1 MEGPVNIKQ
10 SELVLAPSSNE
21 ERVVPSTGEEDRRD
35 GQRHDDDD
43 QEASTASLKGRDRD
57 TSLKTP
63 MAVMKELM
71 PISAMLPPSEAAV
84 CNRLTKQNYSR
95 LGRNNIFEVRPAVSN
110 IFITSNYSKVLQL

>member
-1 MEGPVNIKQ
+1 M
-10 SELVLAPSSNE
+10 
-21 ERVVPSTGEEDRRD
+21 VPSTGEENRRD